1 MGPLNRYIRIRRLL
15 RILRFGFAER
25 GISYPIISEGTRPR
39 LLVIKTEAIGD
50 YILFR
55 NFLKHLKTSE
65 RFKDHELVLVG
76 NNIWKGLAVSLDQQW
91 VDRFFFIDR
100 NKFQTDN
107 DYRHQQLEQIAGLRY
122 ELAINATYSREFL
135 LGDSIIRAVHA
146 KEKIGMH
153 GDDVSELPWVAN
165 LSTDWYSQL
174 SDAGQRMQHEFSKNL
189 AFFEELTGTS
199 SGILSPEIA
208 HHGKREPV
216 VLVFPGANQAY
227 RQWPAEKFGE
237 VCKRLHADY
246 GLRPVV
252 AGSAAE
258 RPLGD
263 IVLAKLPISVGEN
276 RCGEIDLSALP
287 ALVASS
293 AMVLCNDS
301 GTLHIAAAT
310 RTPAVCI
317 SNGNHF
323 GRFIPYPSHIH
334 LPLKFVFPPSFEKAC
349 TSYDQKVDT
358 TKYGSSYAIDEVEV
372 DHVFREAELLI

>member
-25 GISYPIISEGTRPR
+25 GITFPVTSEGNRPR

-65 RFKDHELVLVG
+65 RFKDFELVLVG
-76 NNIWKGLAVSLDQQW
+76 NNLWKGMAVTLDQQW

-100 NKFQTDN
+100 TKFQTDAE
-107 DYRHQQLEQIAGLRY
+107 YRQQQLEQIAGLRY

-146 KEKIGMH
+146 NEKIGMR
-153 GDDVSELPWVAN
+153 GDDASELPLVSN
-165 LSTDWYSQL
+165 LSAGWYSQL
-174 SDAGQRMQHEFSKNL
+174 SDAGQRVLHEFKKNL

-199 SGILSPEIA
+199 SGIAAPEIS
-208 HHGKREPV
+208 HQGKRAPV
-216 VLVFPGANQAY
+216 VLIFPGANQAY

-237 VCKRLHADY
+237 VCRRLHAEY

-252 AGSAAE
+252 AGSAAD

-263 IVLAKLPISVGEN
+263 IVLARLPISVGEN
-276 RCGEIDLSALP
+276 RCGEIDLGALP

-310 RTPAVCI
+310 RTPAVCV

-323 GRFIPYPSHIH
+323 GRFIPYPDQPH
-334 LPLKFVFPPSFEKAC
+334 LPLKFVFPPSFEKNC
-349 TSYDQKVDT
+349 PTFDQKVEK
-358 TKYGSSYAIDEVEV
+358 TKYGSSYAIEEIEADR
-372 DHVFREAELLI
+372 VFREAELLI